1 MKFGEVELLQLHAA
15 IKPVWSAA
23 EKQIGLI
30 WISTALISMA
40 SGGWALLGA
49 LPGWIVWTVFA
60 RGKFSPFREAS
71 VDGQFESAMSEAK
84 SIRLQLGWLWAML
97 AVVGAWYM
105 RGVGWDH
112 LVNAC
117 LHSPYLNRCNWE
129 NYSTLDV
136 LGYYVNSWGMI
147 WAISAALAAF
157 IGVRITW
164 HRLVGLGDGIFNGL
178 KGSGTATGR
187 NGDVLLRGTAVR
199 TSSGRALTN
208 DVPQIGGVPIRRDAE
223 PQGFLLQGST
233 GAGKSTAFRYLMRT
247 ARARG
252 QKAVVYDPTGE
263 YVEQFYREGVDHIL
277 CPLDAR
283 DVRWNPMLDFEGEH
297 EIEEF
302 TAGLIPSEPGS
313 KNAFFEEGA
322 RAMFTATLAHFG
334 NVDEAVAMIM
344 AGEIGDLMDVI
355 TAEGLGGMV
364 GGSEKS
370 LGEIRNSAA
379 VFVRSMSLL
388 HPARPELGA
397 SFSIR
402 EWLHSEDDSWLFLP
416 APGDALQAL
425 RPLFSAAMDTIIR
438 KMMTLSPDSK
448 RRLWVYLDELPT
460 LQRLPAVNPLTKLM
474 RKYGVVPVLGFQDK
488 GDLDATYGRDRA
500 SSILGQPATRL
511 LMRASDPDT
520 AEWVSKDIGDQHI
533 RRITSST
540 NQQGSGM
547 QASGSR
553 SEQEQI
559 ATERAVLPSEI
570 QMLPDLAGYL
580 RTPGQDGVLR
590 VQLEY
595 LGLPAIAE
603 GLQRVPPRP
612 RPKPVGSTANAN

>member
-1 MKFGEVELLQLHAA
+1 MKFGEVELLQLRAA
-15 IKPVWSAA
+15 MKPAWSAA

-30 WISTALISMA
+30 WISAALLSLA
-40 SGGWALLGA
+40 SGGWALIGA
-49 LPGWIVWTVFA
+49 LPGWAAWTVFS
-60 RGKFSPFREAS
+60 RSKFAPFREAAAG
-71 VDGQFESAMSEAK
+71 GQHEAAMSEAR
-84 SIRLQLGWLWAML
+84 SIRLQLGWLWAVL
-97 AVVGAWYM
+97 AVAGAWYM

-117 LHSPYLNRCNWE
+117 LHSPYTNRCNWQ
-129 NYSTLDV
+129 SFSVIDV
-136 LGYYVNSWGMI
+136 LGYYINSWGI
-147 WAISAALAAF
+147 ILGGVGAAAAL
-157 IGVRITW
+157 IGSIVTW
-164 HRLVGLGDGIFNGL
+164 RHLVGLGDGIFNGL
-178 KGSGTATGR
+178 KGGGTATGR
-187 NGDVLLRGTAVR
+187 DGDVLLRGTAVR
-199 TSSGRALTN
+199 SSSGRTLT
-208 DVPQIGGVPIRRDAE
+208 DDITQIGGVPIQRDDE

-233 GAGKSTAFRYLMRT
+233 GSGKSTEFRHLMRT

-252 QKAVVYDPTGE
+252 ERAVVYDPTGE
-263 YVEQFYREGVDHIL
+263 YVERFYREGVDHIL

-283 DVRWNPMLDFEGEH
+283 DARWDPMRDFEGEH

-302 TAGLIPSEPGS
+302 AAGLIPSEPGS

-322 RAMFTATLAHFG
+322 RAMFTAALTHFG
-334 NVDEAVAMIM
+334 SVDEAVAMIM

-379 VFVRSMSLL
+379 VFVRSLSLL

-425 RPLFSAAMDTIIR
+425 RPLLSAAMDMVIR

-474 RKYGVVPVLGFQDK
+474 RKYGVVPVLGFQAK

-500 SSILGQPATRL
+500 GAILGQLATRL

-520 AEWVSKDIGDQHI
+520 SEWTSKDIGDQHI

-547 QASGSR
+547 QASSTR

-559 ATERAVLPSEI
+559 ATERAVLPAEI
-570 QMLPDLAGYL
+570 QKLPDLTGYL

-595 LGLPAIAE
+595 LDLPVIAE
-603 GLQRVPPRP
+603 GFQRVPPRP
-612 RPKPVGSTANAN
+612 RPKPVPPTAS